1 MNSQHKPGFGT
12 GETPVWPPNKGG
24 GVPNKKALLLGG
36 IILLLGVF
44 FVGAFLSG
52 QGGIIEV
59 SDREVAVIVNYL
71 NGSQEVM
78 AQPGYRIFLPFAQ
91 QAFKFDRSTQEF
103 VMEGDRD
110 IDANH
115 VRKLTVRAKDG
126 SNFWF
131 ERLEIQYL
139 LLASKAGVVLHDSGA
154 GEDFKRNWVRTY
166 ARSVLRDEFGR
177 YSAEEVADPSNYGVA
192 TQIAKERL
200 NEMLQ
205 PHGVEIRQII
215 TPKPK
220 FEDRYEQ
227 AIEDRKVANQEVEKL
242 KEKALQLERERER
255 RLAGIERDKAT
266 EFELLKGTLE
276 AERIIAEKDAVRLT
290 KDSDAWRIAQVA
302 AGKAAEQKLLEQS
315 RGLVAK
321 ARKEAEGLLERVSAL
336 SGGGSLLVREALAK
350 KWAEI
355 IFEVVPY
362 RRDPAPVRIEHLGAV
377 PASGGGDK
385 R

>member
-1 MNSQHKPGFGT
+1 M
-12 GETPVWPPNKGG
+12 V
-24 GVPNKKALLLGG
+24 GG
-36 IILLLGVF
+36 ILFLIGFILI
-44 FVGAFLSG
+44 GAILSG

-59 SDREVAVIVNYL
+59 SDREVVVIVNYVS
-71 NGSQEVM
+71 GTQEVL
-78 AQPGYRIFLPFAQ
+78 AQPGFRIFVPFIQ

-110 IDANH
+110 RDANH

-154 GEDFKRNWVRTY
+154 KEDFKRNWVRTY

-177 YSAEEVADPSNYGVA
+177 YSAEEVADPSNYGDA
-192 TQIAKERL
+192 TQVAKDRL
-200 NEMLQ
+200 NAMLQ

-242 KEKALQLERERER
+242 KEKAFQLQRERER
-255 RLAGIERDKAT
+255 RLASVERDKAT
-266 EFELLKGTLE
+266 EFELLKGEME
-276 AERIIAEKDAVRLT
+276 AARIIAEKDAVRLT
-290 KDSDAWRIAQVA
+290 KDADAWRIGQVA
-302 AGKAAEQKLLEQS
+302 AGTAAEQRMLEEA
-315 RGLVAK
+315 RGLVEK
-321 ARKEAEGLLERVSAL
+321 ARKDAEGLIARVAAL
-336 SGGGSLLVREALAK
+336 AVSGDFLVREALAK

-355 IFEVVPY
+355 RFEVVPY
-362 RRDPAPVRIEHLGAV
+362 RRDPAPIRIEHLGAV
-377 PASGGGDK
+377 PAVGGTK
-385 R
+385 P